1 MRLMPHSAARLL
13 PGGAPSYARAV
24 RRTALA
30 CIPALLALACAPTHH
45 RASLYRFDP
54 GAAAELEE
62 RAARECR
69 ARGEP
74 AGHPTEPFRTD
85 GCSLWPDGM
94 FTGETWQACCVTHDI
109 AYWCGGSCKDRE
121 HADEILRECVAANG
135 PWGMGTV
142 MYLGTRLG
150 GPPWYPFSFR
160 WAYGWDWPHGYD
172 DLPVPETDGV
182 TAGPS
187 CHRR

>member
-1 MRLMPHSAARLL
+1 MRLMSHSAARLL

-109 AYWCGGSCKDRE
+109 AYWCGGSAAMRSA
-121 HADEILRECVAANG
+121 ADEALAQCVGERYHGWMGALMKRGVRVGGSPRVPAYWR
-135 PWGMGTV
+135 WGYGHEFPSG
-142 MYLGTRLG
+142 YSEPDG
-150 GPPWYPFSFR
+150 GS
-160 WAYGWDWPHGYD
+160 
-172 DLPVPETDGV
+172 
-182 TAGPS
+182 PS
-187 CHRR
+187 EP